1 MRNAIAAAMARSNR
15 EIPHYHLGHHV
26 DLHHALTALAA
37 FNAPRPVEERVLPA
51 ALLLHAIA
59 RCVPRHPE
67 LNGVWTDQGFAP
79 APAVHLGVAVS
90 LRGGGLVVPA
100 LHDADQ
106 LDLAGVMAGLRDL
119 VARARAG
126 RLRSSDLADG
136 TLTVTNL
143 GDQGTETVHGVIYP
157 GQAALVGVG
166 RVLDR
171 PWAVDGM
178 LAIRPVVHVSLAG
191 DHRAS
196 DGHRG
201 ALFLAAVDRFLQE
214 VQLP

>member
-1 MRNAIAAAMARSNR
+1 MRAAIAAAMARSNR
-15 EIPHYHLGHHV
+15 EIPHYHLAHSV
-26 DLHHALTALAA
+26 DLHHALGQLTA
-37 FNAPRPVEERVLPA
+37 FNARRPVEERVLPA
-51 ALLLHAIA
+51 ALLLHAIG
-59 RCVPRHPE
+59 RVLPRHPD
-67 LNGVWTDQGFAP
+67 LNGCWSEQGFVP
-79 APAVHLGVAVS
+79 APGVHLGMAVS

-100 LHDADQ
+100 LHDADR
-106 LDLAGVMAGLRDL
+106 LDLVEVMAGLRDL

-136 TLTVTNL
+136 TVTVTNL
-143 GDQGTETVHGVIYP
+143 GDQGVELVHGIIYP
-157 GQAALVGVG
+157 GQAALIGIG
-166 RVLDR
+166 RVVER

-178 LAIRPVVHVSLAG
+178 LAVRPIVQLSLAG

-201 ALFLAAVDRFLQE
+201 ALFLTAVDRFLQE